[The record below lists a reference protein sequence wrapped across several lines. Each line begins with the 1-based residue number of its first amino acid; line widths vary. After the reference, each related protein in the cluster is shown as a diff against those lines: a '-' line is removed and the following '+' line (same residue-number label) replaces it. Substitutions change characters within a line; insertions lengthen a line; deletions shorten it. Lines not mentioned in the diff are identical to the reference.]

1 MFRLIVDA
9 LQRCGYLCTHPGVDK
24 VAFTGSTRVGQLLR
38 RETAGSGVKLC
49 LELGGKSPTIV
60 FDSADLDSAVEA
72 IVSSIWFNQGQV
84 CCAGSRLLVQENVS
98 ESLVAKLKWR
108 LGKMRV
114 GASLDKCMDS
124 GAMVDRL
131 QCDLDLDLAL
141 HRVHTP
147 SRATPH
153 LSPPP
158 HPPIPSTGT
167 IA

>member
-1 MFRLIVDA
+1 MVA
-9 LQRCGYLCTHPGVDK
+9 KGVSAWAA
-24 VAFTGSTRVGQLLR
+24 V
-38 RETAGSGVKLC
+38 SGDWRKL
-49 LELGGKSPTIV
+49 G
-60 FDSADLDSAVEA
+60 VEA

-131 QCDLDLDLAL
+131 QCDLDLDLAE
-141 HRVHTP
+141 P
-147 SRATPH
+147 SAHSVT
-153 LSPPP
+153 
-158 HPPIPSTGT
+158 
-167 IA
+167 